1 LDKLIKED
9 VQLIWQTG
17 KYYHKSIVQKTAKT
31 VNQNIHIT
39 EFLNRMDLA
48 YAAADVIISRAGAGT
63 IAELCVIGKPVVLV
77 PSPNVA
83 EDHQTKNAAALVKN
97 QAAILVADSDAEG
110 KLVDTVLS
118 LLKDQ
123 QQSETLGNNISKMAL
138 PEADD
143 IIAKEVLKLS
153 R

>member
-1 LDKLIKED
+1 
-9 VQLIWQTG
+9 
-17 KYYHKSIVQKTAKT
+17 
-31 VNQNIHIT
+31 
-39 EFLNRMDLA
+39 
-48 YAAADVIISRAGAGT
+48 
-63 IAELCVIGKPVVLV
+63 V

-97 QAAILVADSDAEG
+97 HAAILVADSDAES

-123 QQSETLGNNISKMAL
+123 QQSETLGINIGKMAL
-138 PEADD
+138 PDADD